1 MAENRAEGSRFDD
14 LKHAL
19 HTVEVEIDRY
29 ESILRAMPDEPLG
42 LSSEVSKLRTY
53 RGEILEK
60 IKTLP

>member
-1 MAENRAEGSRFDD
+1 MTEGRAAGSRFDD

-29 ESILRAMPDEPLG
+29 ESILGSTPDKLD
-42 LSSEVSKLRTY
+42 LSSELSKLRSY

-60 IKTLP
+60 LKTLP